1 MRRHNA
7 NLPDRDPT
15 DLSEGSRHCA
25 ARIEAAGGAR
35 DPARRNRPRMMR
47 AVVAV
52 ARRTIPEPFDPHP
65 RRQTIPTSH
74 SARADGP
81 AKDASLE

>member
-1 MRRHNA
+1 MRRHIA

-35 DPARRNRPRMMR
+35 DPARRNRPRMTR
-47 AVVAV
+47 AAVAA

-81 AKDASLE
+81 AKDAGLD

>member
-7 NLPDRDPT
+7 NLSDRDPT
-15 DLSEGSRHCA
+15 YLSEGSRHCA

-35 DPARRNRPRMMR
+35 DPALRNRPRMTR
-47 AVVAV
+47 AAVAA

-81 AKDASLE
+81 AKDAGLE